1 MARMIPM
8 PTRLV
13 RLNRYPIRLL
23 SPDERTLFVYALS
36 LDPPPD
42 REDPKEVH
50 RAMNRAA
57 REVGGVYFGG
67 HLYAF
72 NALSATK
79 GVTLTLLESR
89 PLRPEEALDRE
100 VATRLL
106 RRKLEEAL
114 RLLARKREL
123 LLEDKKIYRPVPR
136 TFQDV
141 RLYQGASLDVQVS
154 RKGQVLLAVDLV
166 TRIQANLSLEAWLR
180 RGYPLPSKVANR
192 YRNRDQV
199 LTWNLVGLSEEPPEA
214 VLIQGKQ
221 TLLDYHRSHG
231 HLAPGD
237 DPGRVVLVSRKG
249 GPVLRHLSALLDPI
263 LTLEE
268 LAELGVPLE
277 ALGQTRHLE
286 ERFTKGQEWARILAP
301 HLGAE
306 PAQRPEPLKVQAQVF
321 APARLVAASGR
332 KVNKPMEA
340 LTLGVYRRGNPH
352 LACLLWPGESPPQK
366 SLDRLQAL
374 GAEVTVRPLPEG
386 DGDRRTLF
394 RALVA
399 EGIAA
404 ALVVLPPGDEKRG
417 RFLPDEDY
425 YRLKDLAHRA
435 GLPLQLLR
443 RGEDPHRVANA
454 LLGLLVKAGWQP
466 VAIEGDYPAD
476 LVIGLDSG
484 GDGRVRYGAASFA
497 VLADGTPLGWVLP
510 EAQPGESMDRAW
522 LWRAVEETVAVF
534 SDKTGRPPRRI
545 LLLRDGLAREEEFA
559 DLWEGLAKMGLA
571 HDLFTVRKRHLWRM
585 APGEAKNLM
594 TSLSGTFLRI
604 DERTWLM
611 VTADRIRGR
620 RGGFRV
626 SPRPLLLVHE
636 RGDGPSQALLR
647 QIFHLSQFHPASAS
661 LYPRLPVPL
670 HFAHK
675 LAKAASRWG
684 AMGLARIPEDRLFF
698 V

>member
-1 MARMIPM
+1 MILV

-13 RLNRYPIRLL
+13 RLNRYAIRPLL
-23 SPDERTLFVYALS
+23 PDERTLFIYALS
-36 LDPPPD
+36 LDSPPN
-42 REDPKEVH
+42 REDPQEVY
-50 RAMNRAA
+50 RVLNRAA
-57 REVGGVYFGG
+57 RGVGGVYFGG
-67 HLYAF
+67 RLYAF
-72 NALSATK
+72 NALSATE
-79 GVTLTLLESR
+79 GVTLTFLESR
-89 PLRPEEALDRE
+89 PLRPEEPLDRE

-114 RLLARKREL
+114 RLLAGKRGL
-123 LLEDKKIYRPVPR
+123 LLEGKQVYRPAPR

-180 RGYPLPSKVANR
+180 RGYPLPGKAANR
-192 YRNRDQV
+192 YPSQGQV
-199 LTWNLVGLSEEPPEA
+199 LTWTLRGLSEEPPEA
-214 VLIQGKQ
+214 VLIQGGQ
-221 TLLDYHRSHG
+221 TLLDYHRSRG

-249 GPVLRHLSALLDPI
+249 GPVLPHLSALLVPV

-268 LAELGVPLE
+268 LAQLGVPPE

-306 PAQRPEPLKVQAQVF
+306 PGHSPEPLRVEAQVLP
-321 APARLVAASGR
+321 PARLVAAEGR

-340 LTLGVYRRGNPH
+340 LTLGVYRRGSPR
-352 LACLLWPGESPPQK
+352 LACLLWPGEAPPEK
-366 SLDRLQAL
+366 ALARLQAL
-374 GAEVTVRPLPEG
+374 GAELAVRPLPEG
-386 DGDRRTLF
+386 DGDRRALF
-394 RALVA
+394 RALA
-399 EGIAA
+399 SDGIAA
-404 ALVVLPPGDEKRG
+404 ALVVLPPGDARLG
-417 RFLPDEDY
+417 RFLEKDDY

-443 RGEDPHRVANA
+443 RGEDPYRVANA

-466 VAIEGDYPAD
+466 VALEGDYPAD
-476 LVIGLDSG
+476 LVIGLDSS
-484 GDGRVRYGAASFA
+484 GDGRVHYGAASFA

-510 EAQPGESMDRAW
+510 QAQPGESMDRAW
-522 LWRAVEETVAVF
+522 LWRAVEETVAIF
-534 SDKTGRPPRRI
+534 SDKTGRLPKRI
-545 LLLRDGLAREEEFA
+545 LLLRDGLAREQEFA
-559 DLWEGLAKMGLA
+559 DLWEGLAKMHLA

-585 APGEAKNLM
+585 APGEAKDLM
-594 TSLSGTFLRI
+594 TSLSGTLLQVDR
-604 DERTWLM
+604 RTWLM
-611 VTADRIRGR
+611 VTADRVWGKR
-620 RGGFRV
+620 RDFRV

-675 LAKAASRWG
+675 LAKSAGRWG
-684 AMGLARIPEDRLFF
+684 AMGLARLPADSLFF